1 MSEEQFVPWTIPVI
15 AITKIYYSRTS
26 IIGVEPETTIVHEE
40 TLISASIPEDEAHQ
54 TSTVLVGSPTDEIYT
69 INGEVYDKIHVT
81 FKFNIQRNSDLSEP
95 DLPLIVAG
103 SYPNFPEMQVS
114 KNSIN
119 TSGIGDAEISF
130 RPRDLPVAVS
140 LVFAAD
146 AEPFDNVR
154 SAIAYHL
161 IHISRLLV
169 VRETGVTESPI
180 VL

>member
-1 MSEEQFVPWTIPVI
+1 MSEEQVVPLTIPVV

-26 IIGVEPETTIVHEE
+26 LVGVESETTIVHEE

-54 TSTVLVGSPTDEIYT
+54 TSTVLVRPPIDEIYT
-69 INGEVYDKIHVT
+69 VNGEVYDKIHVN
-81 FKFNIQRNSDLSEP
+81 FKFNMQRYVDVSEP

-103 SYPNFPEMQVS
+103 SYPNFPEMQIV

-119 TSGIGDAEISF
+119 TSGIGDAEIAF

-180 VL
+180 IL

>member
-1 MSEEQFVPWTIPVI
+1 MSEEQFVPLTIPVI

-26 IIGVEPETTIVHEE
+26 IVGVEPERIIVHEKA
-40 TLISASIPEDEAHQ
+40 LISASIPEDEAHQ
-54 TSTVLVGSPTDEIYT
+54 TSTVLVRPPTDEIYT
-69 INGEVYDKIHVT
+69 INGEVYDKIHVN
-81 FKFNIQRNSDLSEP
+81 FKFNMQRNVDLSEP

-103 SYPNFPEMQVS
+103 SYPNFPEMQVT
-114 KNSIN
+114 KNSVN
-119 TSGIGDAEISF
+119 TSGIGDAEITF

-161 IHISRLLV
+161 IHISRLLI